1 MMSHVSKMTSL
12 LYIAVLM
19 FVSLACGVQG
29 QKLKVYQPM
38 PTEVVTEVEMMV
50 TGDLYIRTAAGER
63 SPLIDGKNTLHD
75 GDIVTCSEF
84 VTLGDGLWCKHE
96 KGWSNARWM
105 VGYNKTK
112 GE

>member
-1 MMSHVSKMTSL
+1 MSHVSKMTNL
-12 LYIAVLM
+12 LYIAILM
-19 FVSLACGVQG
+19 LGSLACGVQG
-29 QKLKVYQPM
+29 QKLKVYQSM
-38 PTEVVTEVEMMV
+38 PTAEATEVEMMV

-84 VTLGDGLWCKHE
+84 VTFGDGLWCKHE

-105 VGYNKTK
+105 VGYNDVK
-112 GE
+112 GEK

>member
-1 MMSHVSKMTSL
+1 MNNIQKTSIL
-12 LYIAVLM
+12 LYISVLM
-19 FVSLACGVQG
+19 LSLACGISSAGTSLVNSTSQ
-29 QKLKVYQPM
+29 
-38 PTEVVTEVEMMV
+38 PTEKAEVVMVV

-84 VTLGDGLWCKHE
+84 VTFGDGLWCKHE

-105 VGYNKTK
+105 VGYNKVK